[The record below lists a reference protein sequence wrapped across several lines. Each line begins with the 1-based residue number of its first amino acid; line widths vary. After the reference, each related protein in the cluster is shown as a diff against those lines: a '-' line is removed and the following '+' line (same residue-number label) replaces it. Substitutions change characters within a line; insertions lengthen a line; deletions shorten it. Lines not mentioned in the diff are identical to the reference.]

1 MMFEE
6 VIVLPLIM
14 EIESCYDCPRLTV
27 AILTVY
33 GH

>member
-14 EIESCYDCPRLTV
+14 EIESCYDCPRLKVTPV
-27 AILTVY
+27 Q
-33 GH
+33 